1 MIAQPLTRFAPV
13 GLTELVETAELLTR
27 IDRKYLVD
35 DATAVQLLAA
45 LDPQTRVLD
54 IDGVRQSTYESVYF
68 DTPDLL
74 SYHMAAQARR
84 RRFKLR
90 TRGYV
95 DSDVAYLEIKTKGA
109 RGETVKERTEYE
121 SVMRDRL
128 TDEARIEVA
137 EALESI
143 GVPAERA
150 SELESTLVTRYRR
163 ATLLMADEGSRT
175 TIDTD
180 LEWIEP
186 AGQSFELPGMTIVE
200 TKSMSHASEADRV
213 LWRLGVRPVSL
224 SKYATGMAALHPELP
239 RNKWSR
245 ILRGPFAVGSREE
258 TSCAAA

>member
-1 MIAQPLTRFAPV
+1 MITQPLARFAPV
-13 GLTELVETAELLTR
+13 DLAELVDAAGLMTR

-35 DATAVQLLAA
+35 DETSTRLLAA
-45 LDPQTRVLD
+45 LDPQTRALE
-54 IDGVRQSTYESVYF
+54 IDGSRQSTYESVYF

-74 SYHMAAQARR
+74 SYRMAAQARR

-95 DSDVAYLEIKTKGA
+95 DSDIAYLEIKTKGA
-109 RGETVKERTEYE
+109 RGETVKDRTEYDAQ
-121 SVMRDRL
+121 VRDRL
-128 TDEARIEVA
+128 TDQARLEVA
-137 EALESI
+137 DALETV

-150 SELESTLVTRYRR
+150 TELESTLVTRYRR
-163 ATLLMADEGSRT
+163 ATLLMADRGSRT

-186 AGQSFELPGMTIVE
+186 DGGGFELPGMTIVE
-200 TKSMSHASEADRV
+200 TKSMSQASEVDRI
-213 LWRLGVRPVSL
+213 LWRLGARPVSL
-224 SKYATGMAALHPELP
+224 SKYATGLAALHPELP

-245 ILRGPFAVGSREE
+245 LLRGPFAVGSREE

>member
-1 MIAQPLTRFAPV
+1 MIAEPLTRFAPIA
-13 GLTELVETAELLTR
+13 LAELVETAELLTR

-35 DATAVQLLAA
+35 DETAVTLLAA
-45 LDPQTRVLD
+45 LDPYTRALE

-95 DSDVAYLEIKTKGA
+95 DSDLAYLEIKTKGA
-109 RGETVKERTEYE
+109 RGETVKERTEYDTL
-121 SVMRDRL
+121 VRDRL
-128 TDEARIEVA
+128 TDEARREVA
-137 EALESI
+137 DALETV

-150 SELESTLVTRYRR
+150 TELESTLVTRYRR
-163 ATLLMADEGSRT
+163 ATLLMADQGSRT
-175 TIDTD
+175 TIDTE
-180 LEWIEP
+180 LEWVEP
-186 AGQSFELPGMTIVE
+186 EGGGFELPGMTIVE
-200 TKSMSHASEADRV
+200 TKSMSHASEVDRI